1 MKALYIILGV
11 WILITGICTIAGIT
25 ELDQVTAGMYVSCL
39 GVLTLTEGF
48 GMWRKQNVYD

>member
-11 WILITGICTIAGIT
+11 WILITGICAITGIT

-39 GVLTLTEGF
+39 GILTLTEGF
-48 GMWRKQNVYD
+48 GMWRK